1 MKIIKKL
8 SKMIECEIEDAEK
21 YAKCALKYKE
31 DRPTLAK
38 LFSTLSAEEM
48 DHQSRLH
55 AAVVQIIN
63 EYREEEGEPPEDMMA
78 IYDYL
83 HEKQIEEATEV
94 KILQSMF
101 KEV

>member
-1 MKIIKKL
+1 MEIIKKL
-8 SKMIECEIEDAEK
+8 SKMINEELEDAEK
-21 YAKCALKYKE
+21 YANCALKYKE

-78 IYDYL
+78 IYEYVHDQ
-83 HEKQIEEATEV
+83 QIEKAAEV